1 MDTIWVSVVN
11 VFGWVAQASLY
22 AVAAILIIAFVQMLG
37 RRLLPARW
45 SYAFWLIL
53 LVRMALPAGPESTVS
68 LWNFVPQWSYKIS
81 SALSIQ
87 QGDRFGTASSLI
99 PKPRSGGMAPE
110 ASDAARVLP
119 GHQARKHDS
128 EPALVLQKAWRL
140 GAGIWLVGALILAS
154 SIAASNLR
162 LWLSVREMR
171 PVTDHA
177 LLELF
182 ECCRRQM
189 KVRRVVRLVFAEKV
203 NSPSLFGFIRPRVL
217 LPTSMN
223 GRIGQEEL
231 RYIFLH
237 ELAHLK
243 NGDIFISWIVATL
256 QSLHWFNPLVWWAF
270 ARMRAD
276 RELACD
282 ALVLAY
288 VRDEETSRYGNS
300 LISLLEHYH
309 HTQPLPAVAGILENK
324 NQLKRRLTMIA
335 QFRRPTRLVV
345 ILAVVLLVILS
356 GWLLTDAK
364 FNSVSA
370 TSRQAAS
377 SNSEAQE
384 NLEMGIRAFTELRY
398 EEAIPLFEK
407 ALQLDPAFET
417 ARMYLATV
425 YSTQF
430 ARNTNA
436 PNREE
441 LANKAIELYRE
452 VVAKAEDPAK
462 PDEVAMLNI
471 ANLYYVLQQFEEAKV
486 WSRRVLNAYP
496 QEAEAYYRIAMMI
509 LNNASRSTGSQGA
522 IDSMS
527 PAEKSRL
534 QADIDAGL
542 AYLYKAL
549 EIRPTFGDAMLGQ
562 NLLLREKYMLE
573 RDEQARAAIKNE
585 AELVSQKARLLY
597 QTTSGLAKLPPPP
610 PPPPPPSPTMAQG
623 QKSQSLQMV
632 KVRIHN
638 SGTAFSLGRL
648 DGTVAELESPNNDR
662 YQSTPILTDGERG
675 DFMFSQPIPP
685 GKYKLAMRALGL
697 NADLI
702 IPPSQGR
709 APVILDMNISPNG
722 ISITSK

>member
-1 MDTIWVSVVN
+1 MDTIWVNVVN
-11 VFGWVAQASLY
+11 VFGWVAQTSLY

-45 SYAFWLIL
+45 SYVFWLIL
-53 LVRMALPAGPESTVS
+53 LVRMVLPAGPESIVS
-68 LWNFVPQWSYKIS
+68 LWNFVPQWSFKIS
-81 SALSIQ
+81 PVSSTQ
-87 QGDRFGTASSLI
+87 QGGRFGTASSSI
-99 PKPRSGGMAPE
+99 PKPRSGSVAPA
-110 ASDAARVLP
+110 ASDSARMHP
-119 GHQARKHDS
+119 GNQLRMNDS
-128 EPALVLQKAWRL
+128 VPAMFLQKAWRF

-154 SIAASNLR
+154 SIGASNLR
-162 LWLSVREMR
+162 LWLSVRELR
-171 PVTDHA
+171 PVTDRA

-189 KVRRVVRLVFAEKV
+189 NVHRVVRLVFTEKV

-243 NGDIFISWIVATL
+243 NGDICISWIVATL

-288 VRDEETSRYGNS
+288 VQEEETSRYGNS

-324 NQLKRRLTMIA
+324 NQLKRRLAMIA
-335 QFRRPTRLVV
+335 QFRRPTRFVG

-364 FNSVSA
+364 PKSVSA

-377 SNSEAQE
+377 LNSEAQE
-384 NLEMGIRAFTELRY
+384 DLEMGIRAFAELRY
-398 EEAIPLFEK
+398 EEAIQLFEK
-407 ALQLDPAFET
+407 AIQLDPAFEA
-417 ARMYLATV
+417 ARMYLAGV

-441 LANKAIELYRE
+441 LANKAIELYKE

-462 PDEVAMLNI
+462 PDEIAMLNI

-486 WSRRVLNAYP
+486 WNSRVIKTYP
-496 QEAEAYYRIAMMI
+496 QDAEAYYRIAMMI
-509 LNNASRSTGSQGA
+509 LNNASRSTGSQGT

-527 PAEKSRL
+527 TDEKSRL

-542 AYLYKAL
+542 AYLHKSL
-549 EIRPTFGDAMLGQ
+549 EIRPHFMDAMLGQ

-573 RDEQARAAIKNE
+573 KDEQAKAEIKNE
-585 AELVSQKARLLY
+585 AELLSQKARLLY

-610 PPPPPPSPTMAQG
+610 PPPPSPTIVQG
-623 QKSQSLQMV
+623 QQGQSLQMV

-638 SGTAFSLGRL
+638 SGAAFSMDRL
-648 DGTVAELESPNNDR
+648 DGTIAELESPNNDKYR
-662 YQSTPILTDGERG
+662 STPILTDGARG

-685 GKYKLAMRALGL
+685 GKYRLAMRALGL
-697 NADLI
+697 SADLI
-702 IPPSQGR
+702 IPPSQGT
-709 APVILDMNISPNG
+709 APVILDMNISPSG
-722 ISITSK
+722 ISVTSK